1 MKEKKKL
8 SKLEKCLVQE
18 FEADIKTADRF
29 LRDEECSLPCGSSPG
44 MFLSELFQSC
54 SNMPETDPFSKFA
67 ANQDDL
73 LDAGR
78 ISILYYQ
85 GKQVQADAWSAL
97 ADEPVMPMGATMPFQ
112 ILPIFR

>member
-29 LRDEECSLPCGSSPG
+29 LRDEECSLPCGGSPG

-54 SNMPETDPFSKFA
+54 SNLPETDPFSRFA
-67 ANQDDL
+67 ANQDIYWMP
-73 LDAGR
+73 AGY
-78 ISILYYQ
+78 LYYQ
-85 GKQVQADAWSAL
+85 GKRVQADVWSAL
-97 ADEPVMPMGATMPFQ
+97 ADEHVMSMGVTMPFQ